1 MVSIASILLFVVFTV
16 VATFGLLFLTFF
28 WIKAIRLFKL
38 KNYTSSK
45 TRDLDE
51 DTIYKRMAD
60 DFEVTVQYE
69 YMRRKLVGG

>member
-1 MVSIASILLFVVFTV
+1 MVSVASILLFIVFTV
-16 VATFGLLFLTFF
+16 VVTFGIIFLTIF

-60 DFEVTVQYE
+60 DFEVTEQYE
-69 YMRRKLVGG
+69 YMRRKLVG

>member
-16 VATFGLLFLTFF
+16 VVTFGFLFLAIF

-38 KNYTSSK
+38 KSYTSSK
-45 TRDLDE
+45 TRDLDN
-51 DTIYKRMAD
+51 DSIYKRMAD
-60 DFEVTVQYE
+60 DFEVTKEYE